1 MHDGDKCKEIQLC
14 CKELEK
20 DIFQPLGNQYSRRAY
35 RMNRQSFY
43 KLFTI
48 LKTELED
55 EFLPFINNITSNA
68 RRKDSKYY
76 INLKIRLSCALQ
88 FFAGADPLD
97 LMLSHGISHSSVY
110 RSVWGVVDCINRHDG
125 LKFYFPSHDQQMEIS
140 EGFKEKSGASFNWLI
155 GAIDGLLICITKPS
169 KKCCEQAK
177 CGEKHFLCSRKD
189 KFGFNLQAICDHKLR
204 FTWIDIRWPGSTS
217 DYMAWMT
224 SDLCGKLE
232 DNTGLI
238 MEGKYIVGDNAYVKK
253 STCRSLTKVES
264 RCTMM
269 LITFTVHNC
278 VLVLNTHLEH

>member
-1 MHDGDKCKEIQLC
+1 MFHVAKKFLSNQISFSNKRKRLDAVDKENELLINIQFGALLECRFRLGQQRLHGGDKCKEILRC
-14 CKELEK
+14 RKDLEK
-20 DIFQPLGNQYSRRAY
+20 DIFQPLGDQYLRRAY

-76 INLKIRLSCALQ
+76 INLKIRLSCALR

-155 GAIDGLLICITKPS
+155 GAIDGLLIWITKPS

-217 DYMAWMT
+217 DYMAWWF
-224 SDLCGKLE
+224 
-232 DNTGLI
+232 
-238 MEGKYIVGDNAYVKK
+238 VFKK
-253 STCRSLTKVES
+253 MGSA
-264 RCTMM
+264 
-269 LITFTVHNC
+269 INFA
-278 VLVLNTHLEH
+278 